1 MVYYM
6 KKIILYLLVAVLS
19 AAPVSAFAQET
30 AQTPETAIT
39 VQETKNMKMSV
50 SDAVSYALENAPS
63 VVAAELNL
71 KYYEEVYAQ
80 SRSTWASMVT
90 KTAQSDE
97 MYLIKSGYRL
107 SQAEMGVK
115 VAERSLN
122 QAITST
128 KAGVYQNFYTYLSNV
143 EKVEIAKSALSQAE
157 SRLEQANAKYSTGAV
172 SQLDIDTF
180 ETNVLSAKNA
190 LAQAER
196 ACEISMETLKNYLG
210 VPKDT
215 VLEVSG
221 KLELNESIK
230 LVTLDEAKSLV
241 EEKNSDI
248 LAIKESMELEDRMM
262 GIYDSWYTSNTFTYR
277 VQKAAYEQ
285 KIQGYQTQLDTLR
298 LSVSQ
303 VYNAVLTA
311 NESYELLNSK
321 YENTKKSFEVAKA
334 QYDMGMM
341 SATDF
346 IDVSQQFTSLE
357 NSILDMKVNV
367 ILATNSYLSLY
378 NEDYVEITENK

>member
-1 MVYYM
+1 M
-6 KKIILYLLVAVLS
+6 KKVILYLLIAVLS

-50 SDAVSYALENAPS
+50 SDAVSYALENAPT
-63 VVAAELNL
+63 VVAAKLNL

-80 SRSTWASMVT
+80 SRSTWANMVT
-90 KTAQSDE
+90 KTAQNDE

-115 VAERSLN
+115 VAERGLN
-122 QAITST
+122 QAVTST

-285 KIQGYQTQLDTLR
+285 KIQGYQTQLDALR

-311 NESYELLNSK
+311 NESYELLNSR

-378 NEDYVEITENK
+378 NEDYVKITENK